1 MGNDAVFEQ
10 ALAFLESFRIHNP
23 RLKLA
28 MIPFAD
34 DIQKIERLAPIFDF
48 EILKLDTSR
57 WDEMA
62 HDFYPGVETKYKN
75 RLRKLA
81 IFDLDHPAVMYI
93 DLDTVI
99 LQDLT
104 FVAEKLCNDSV
115 DFICTAIKNDP
126 WVYNEKFKTHAQF
139 AQSKRFSDGFF
150 AFNARKI
157 GHKAYTILRDN
168 KALYYDVRATDVYS
182 QPATNFVV
190 DMLGLRVA
198 EVYRIYPNVSPQT
211 WYAGRL
217 TEVDGTVLSQDGGRV
232 LFVHWAGPV
241 DFTRDFKLKSLFEHF
256 QIAARARIAE
266 FSAVKD
272 RQ

>member
-10 ALAFLESFRIHNP
+10 ALAFLESFRRNNP
-23 RLKLA
+23 LLKLS

-34 DIQKIERLAPIFDF
+34 DIQKMESLAPLFNF
-48 EILKLDTSR
+48 EILLLDTAR

-62 HDFYPGVETKYKN
+62 REFYPGAEQKYRN

-81 IFDLDHPAVMYI
+81 IFDLDHPAVIYI
-93 DLDTVI
+93 DLDTVV
-99 LQDLT
+99 LQDLA
-104 FVAEKLCNDSV
+104 FVAEKLCDDSV

-126 WVYNEKFKTHAQF
+126 WVYNDKYKAHAQF

-157 GHKAYTILRDN
+157 GPKAYAILRDN
-168 KALYYDVRATDVYS
+168 MALYLEVRATDVYS
-182 QPATNFVV
+182 QPATNFIV
-190 DMLGLRVA
+190 DMLGLRVS
-198 EVYRIYPNVSPQT
+198 EVYRIYAKVSPQT

-241 DFTRDFKLKSLFEHF
+241 DFTRDFKLKSLFERF
-256 QIAARARIAE
+256 QAAARARIAG
-266 FSAVKD
+266 FGAGL
-272 RQ
+272 